1 MTKEKNV
8 AAYIAW
14 IFICIIW
21 GTTYLAI
28 RIGVKDISP
37 ALFTGLRWIAAG
49 PVLFII
55 LILKGY
61 KLPPK
66 EDLLHLSIMGI
77 AMIGIGNGLLVFA
90 EKYIPSGIA
99 ALVVTTVPFWMVGFD
114 SFLPQGKK
122 INWMILSG
130 LVLGLFG
137 VILIFSGNLNILLN
151 HDYLVGIAGLMVSMA
166 GWTFGTLYS
175 KHKKLSVNPLMGA
188 SVQMIIAGTIVT
200 LVAVS
205 LGEFSSIKFT
215 HNGLIAFLYLVIVGS
230 ILSYPAY
237 VYAVVHLPVSL
248 VSTYAYIN
256 PLIALFLGWLVLSE
270 EISTSIV
277 FAAVVILAG
286 VTLVKKGSAL

>member
-1 MTKEKNV
+1 MNKEKNV
-8 AAYIAW
+8 KAYIAW

-37 ALFTGLRWIAAG
+37 ALFTGLRWITAG
-49 PVLFII
+49 PVLFVI

-66 EDLLHLSIMGI
+66 EDIIHLAIIGI
-77 AMIGIGNGLLVFA
+77 AMICIGNGLLVFA

-99 ALVVTTVPFWMVGFD
+99 ALVVTTIPFWMVGFD

-130 LVLGLFG
+130 LVLGLTG
-137 VILIFSGNLNILLN
+137 VFLIFSRNLNVLLN
-151 HDYLVGIAGLMVSMA
+151 SNYLIGIAGLFVSMA
-166 GWTFGTLYS
+166 GGTFGTLYS
-175 KHKKLSVNPLMGA
+175 KHKKLSVNPIMGA
-188 SVQMIIAGTIVT
+188 AVQMIIAGMIVT
-200 LVAVS
+200 LIACS
-205 LGEFSSIKFT
+205 LGEFSSLKFT

-237 VYAVVHLPVSL
+237 IYAVVHLPVSL

-256 PLIALFLGWLVLSE
+256 PLIALFLGWLILNE
-270 EISTSIV
+270 EVSASII

-286 VTLVKKGSAL
+286 VTIVKKGSA

>member
-1 MTKEKNV
+1 MNKEKNV
-8 AAYIAW
+8 KAYLAW

-28 RIGVKDISP
+28 RIGVKDVSP

-49 PVLFII
+49 PVLFAI
-55 LILKGY
+55 LILRGY

-66 EDLLHLSIMGI
+66 KELLQLLIM
-77 AMIGIGNGLLVFA
+77 AVALIGIGNGLLVFA

-99 ALVVTTVPFWMVGFD
+99 ALVVTTIPFWMVGFD

-122 INWMILSG
+122 INLMILSG

-137 VILIFSGNLNILLN
+137 VFLIFSGNLNVMLN
-151 HDYLVGIAGLMVSMA
+151 HNYLIGIASLLLSMA

-200 LVAVS
+200 LIALL
-205 LGEFSSIKFT
+205 LGEFSSIKIT
-215 HNGLIAFLYLVIVGS
+215 HNGFLAFLYLVIVGS

-237 VYAVVHLPVSL
+237 IYAVVHLPVSL

-270 EISTSIV
+270 EISTSILI
-277 FAAVVILAG
+277 AAVVILAG
-286 VTLVKKGSAL
+286 VTLVKKGSA

>member
-8 AAYIAW
+8 PAYIAW

-37 ALFTGLRWIAAG
+37 ALFTGLRWLFAG

-55 LILKGY
+55 LLLRGY
-61 KLPPK
+61 KLPHK
-66 EDLLHLSIMGI
+66 KDLVHLSIMGI
-77 AMIGIGNGLLVFA
+77 AMIGVGNGLLVFA

-99 ALVVTTVPFWMVGFD
+99 ALIVTTIPFWMVGFD
-114 SFLPQGKK
+114 SFLPKGKK

-130 LVLGLFG
+130 LIIGLFG
-137 VILIFSGNLNILLN
+137 VFLIFSGNLNVMLN
-151 HDYLVGIAGLMVSMA
+151 HNYLVGVTGLIISMA

-188 SVQMIIAGTIVT
+188 AVQMIIAGTIVT
-200 LVAVS
+200 LIAVS

-230 ILSYPAY
+230 IMSYPAY

-256 PLIALFLGWLVLSE
+256 PLIALFLGWLVLNE
-270 EISTSIV
+270 EISASII
-277 FAAVVILAG
+277 AAAIVILVG
-286 VTLVKKGSAL
+286 VTLVKKGSV

>member
-1 MTKEKNV
+1 MSKEKNV
-8 AAYIAW
+8 SAYIAW

-28 RIGVKDISP
+28 RVGVKDISP
-37 ALFTGLRWIAAG
+37 AIFTGLRWIAAG

-55 LILKGY
+55 LLLKGY
-61 KLPPK
+61 KLPAK

-77 AMIGIGNGLLVFA
+77 ALIGVGNGLLVFA

-99 ALVVTTVPFWMVGFD
+99 ALIVTTIPFWMVGFD

-122 INWMILSG
+122 MNLKILSG

-137 VILIFSGNLNILLN
+137 VFLIFNGNLNVMFNSDHLI
-151 HDYLVGIAGLMVSMA
+151 GIIGLMISMA

-175 KHKKLSVNPLMGA
+175 KHKKLTVNPLMGA
-188 SVQMIIAGTIVT
+188 AVQMMIAGTLVT
-200 LVAVS
+200 LIAGL

-215 HNGLIAFLYLVIVGS
+215 QNSFIAFIYLVVIGS

-237 VYAVVHLPVSL
+237 IYAVAHLPVSL

-270 EISTSIV
+270 EISTSIIA
-277 FAAVVILAG
+277 AAVVILAG
-286 VTLVKKGSAL
+286 VTFVKKGSA

>member
-1 MTKEKNV
+1 MILPPAKKCYFETQIMERIFRMTKEKNV

-90 EKYIPSGIA
+90 EKYIPIIGR
-99 ALVVTTVPFWMVGFD
+99 
-114 SFLPQGKK
+114 
-122 INWMILSG
+122 
-130 LVLGLFG
+130 
-137 VILIFSGNLNILLN
+137 VI
-151 HDYLVGIAGLMVSMA
+151 
-166 GWTFGTLYS
+166 
-175 KHKKLSVNPLMGA
+175 
-188 SVQMIIAGTIVT
+188 
-200 LVAVS
+200 
-205 LGEFSSIKFT
+205 
-215 HNGLIAFLYLVIVGS
+215 
-230 ILSYPAY
+230 
-237 VYAVVHLPVSL
+237 
-248 VSTYAYIN
+248 
-256 PLIALFLGWLVLSE
+256 
-270 EISTSIV
+270 
-277 FAAVVILAG
+277 
-286 VTLVKKGSAL
+286 